1 MWIVES
7 VRHWITSVNC
17 HRKSRGALFLVVAL
31 ACRWEEI
38 EKKKKKLPSER
49 PRRSKLTQLLNPR
62 QRRQDPDTWCENKFG
77 LKIAIFLMITCISR
91 SAGKAL
97 ILFEKMF
104 IEHVEIFTSE
114 ICKVFLPEKS
124 YKHPYIVN
132 FSYNIIYWS
141 QKEKICFN
149 SFSKQQVKNTAR
161 SAWQCGQ
168 WFLPSCGT
176 CGTKASVSAKTIYN
190 MNPSTFLL
198 ATPLSVLNPVS
209 LTFHWLE
216 EGLLDLDD
224 L

>member
-31 ACRWEEI
+31 ACRCEEI
-38 EKKKKKLPSER
+38 EKKINLLPSER

-62 QRRQDPDTWCENKFG
+62 QRRQDPDTWYENKFG

-141 QKEKICFN
+141 QKEKIRFN
-149 SFSKQQVKNTAR
+149 SFSKRQVKNTAR

-176 CGTKASVSAKTIYN
+176 CGTSISKSAKRI
-190 MNPSTFLL
+190 
-198 ATPLSVLNPVS
+198 
-209 LTFHWLE
+209 
-216 EGLLDLDD
+216 
-224 L
+224 